1 MKLKYNLYFLFI
13 IASGLVYSY
22 TTTIVAQSV
31 LENKL
36 IILALSAVISLLI
49 FVDLQKL
56 HLLSRISLNSFFYL
70 GIILCGI
77 IAAISLFS
85 TNAYTYVIFYFF
97 INIIISVVILLF
109 ENEILTEE
117 LNLSNGFLNL
127 ASVRNL
133 AKLFGFAIGA
143 LLINVPSYYFIAF
156 ILLIFSTSVLLLK
169 EKFVLRKHVEE
180 KKLDSRFKNL
190 NKKRY
195 FVILGVLAT
204 TTTIWIPIFV
214 NDFIQEDMQKLSFVP
229 FVLPGIAIFIVLEL
243 VKRNI
248 LSTIFKKPIAV
259 YLIVSLLFMLYLLY
273 IPFVWVGVILF
284 SLLTAI
290 GILVSIDLRKTFLE
304 ANVAIDSKFVL
315 QSLYLNGAIFLL
327 IFSSIYKYLEVLQFV
342 IIILNSISMIYL
354 MRERV
359 KLNMSNSRA
368 TVE

>member
-180 KKLDSRFKNL
+180 KKIGF
-190 NKKRY
+190 
-195 FVILGVLAT
+195 
-204 TTTIWIPIFV
+204 TI
-214 NDFIQEDMQKLSFVP
+214 
-229 FVLPGIAIFIVLEL
+229 
-243 VKRNI
+243 
-248 LSTIFKKPIAV
+248 
-259 YLIVSLLFMLYLLY
+259 
-273 IPFVWVGVILF
+273 
-284 SLLTAI
+284 
-290 GILVSIDLRKTFLE
+290 
-304 ANVAIDSKFVL
+304 
-315 QSLYLNGAIFLL
+315 
-327 IFSSIYKYLEVLQFV
+327 
-342 IIILNSISMIYL
+342 
-354 MRERV
+354 
-359 KLNMSNSRA
+359 
-368 TVE
+368 

>member
-1 MKLKYNLYFLFI
+1 M
-13 IASGLVYSY
+13 
-22 TTTIVAQSV
+22 
-31 LENKL
+31 
-36 IILALSAVISLLI
+36 
-49 FVDLQKL
+49 
-56 HLLSRISLNSFFYL
+56 
-70 GIILCGI
+70 
-77 IAAISLFS
+77 
-85 TNAYTYVIFYFF
+85 
-97 INIIISVVILLF
+97 
-109 ENEILTEE
+109 
-117 LNLSNGFLNL
+117 
-127 ASVRNL
+127 
-133 AKLFGFAIGA
+133 
-143 LLINVPSYYFIAF
+143 
-156 ILLIFSTSVLLLK
+156 
-169 EKFVLRKHVEE
+169 
-180 KKLDSRFKNL
+180 DSRFKNL